1 MKNPSPAI
9 SLPWMLGSIH
19 RTIAL
24 GFGSGLSRFA
34 PGTAGTFLAW
44 VLYLAIQSVS
54 SNTVIVLLLIFGL
67 IYGCWACGICS
78 KELGLPDHGSI
89 VWDEII
95 AFWLILFC
103 IGPTSFAIQAIA
115 FAVFRFLDAMKPW
128 PISWVDRYFKK
139 NAQTN
144 STQGVIW
151 HGFGIMADDLV
162 AALFTIIL
170 ILIIPNWF
178 A

>member
-9 SLPWMLGSIH
+9 SLHWMLGSIH

-34 PGTAGTFLAW
+34 PGTAGTLLAW
-44 VLYLAIQSVS
+44 FLYLAIQSIS
-54 SNTVIVLLLIFGL
+54 SNTVIVLLLILGL

-103 IGPTSFAIQAIA
+103 IGPISFAIQAIA
-115 FAVFRFLDAMKPW
+115 FAVFRFLDAIKPW

-139 NAQTN
+139 NVRTN
-144 STQGVIW
+144 STRGVIW

-170 ILIIPNWF
+170 ILIIANWF

>member
-1 MKNPSPAI
+1 
-9 SLPWMLGSIH
+9 MLGSIH

-54 SNTVIVLLLIFGL
+54 SNTVIVLFLILGL

-103 IGPTSFAIQAIA
+103 IGPTSFAIQGIA

-144 STQGVIW
+144 STRGVIW

-162 AALFTIIL
+162 AALFTNIL
-170 ILIIPNWF
+170 ILIIANWF